1 MSKNARPFLPPP
13 QTLRQ
18 LRWVFDY
25 YASHHLEVRLKPRKL
40 HTRDGQ
46 MIGYLEDIALRQGR
60 LYLRGWSLAQEV
72 HLTLG
77 DSRLIRHPHM
87 DRRDVADALGC
98 DPRCGFEASLP
109 LPPADARLADREL
122 TVVSVHDDAPV
133 SLSLRLPGRM
143 RQLRA
148 RTVLAGQFLR
158 DCMVNAPDIWQGLRQ
173 NDPSLRRRIKAALRL
188 DGMAAPGLL
197 NPAVFAPQGA
207 PVPASVACEGI
218 TIILPVHNAFSL
230 LSETLSRVCRHT
242 DLPWHLILI
251 EDCSTDPR
259 VRPFLK
265 EAVAAHKAAQG
276 MSGQITLVENDTNL
290 GFIRS
295 VNRGFD
301 LARKLDPEARR
312 PVILLNSDAFVPES
326 WASRLVAPLASD
338 PGIASVTPMS
348 NDAEILSVPV
358 ICTRGQLEPG
368 QGDALDAVAARLPIE
383 HLLSDLPTGVGF
395 CMAISPIW
403 LERVGLFD
411 TGFGKGYGE
420 EVDWCRRA
428 AAIGGR
434 HVATAGVFVEHH
446 GGESFGS
453 AQKRA
458 ALERNNAMISARY
471 PGYDASVQGFILGD
485 PLLSQ
490 RMALALEWMNSHPD
504 LPEIPV
510 YVVHSMGGGA
520 ELYLQDQLSRRD
532 PQGAVLLRMGGRNR
546 VHIELH
552 TAQGRI
558 AADCDTLDL
567 AVTLV
572 ARLARRK
579 VIYSCAVGDPDLTE
593 IPAFLCALADGVDTG
608 AHRPRPLEILF
619 HDYLPFSPAYTLLD
633 SDGVYRGV
641 PAAGHGD
648 PAHQYPRRD
657 GTRLDL
663 AEWQSLWRKALN
675 RAEALVVFSTDSA
688 AIVAAALPDLQERIR
703 LRPHDL
709 LQPIDPVPN
718 REGQRRRDG
727 QAIGVLGNIN
737 LQKGA
742 GVLEALADQLRQR
755 AADMPPA
762 RLVVVGRVDPV
773 FDLGP
778 DVIVHGAYA
787 PSDLPALVK
796 RYGIT
801 CWLIPSIWPETFS
814 FTTHECLATG
824 LPVMAFDLG
833 AQGACVA
840 QADNGHVIALPA
852 PDARS
857 AHSLAARVL
866 AAFENIQM
874 AKSDVGPDG

>member
-1 MSKNARPFLPPP
+1 
-13 QTLRQ
+13 
-18 LRWVFDY
+18 
-25 YASHHLEVRLKPRKL
+25 
-40 HTRDGQ
+40 
-46 MIGYLEDIALRQGR
+46 MIGFLDDIALRQGR

-72 HLTLG
+72 RLTLG
-77 DSRLIRHPHM
+77 DSTLMRHPHM
-87 DRRDVADALGC
+87 DRRDVADVLGC

-109 LPPADARLADREL
+109 LPPADAHPADREL
-122 TVVSVHDDAPV
+122 TVVSVHDGAPV

-143 RQLRA
+143 RQFRA

-158 DCMVNAPDIWQGLRQ
+158 DFMVNAPDIWQGVRQ

-188 DGMAAPGLL
+188 DSMAAPGLL
-197 NPAVFAPQGA
+197 NPVVFAPQSPVA
-207 PVPASVACEGI
+207 PAPVACEGV
-218 TIILPVHNAFSL
+218 TIILPVHNAFAL
-230 LSETLSRVCRHT
+230 LNQTLTRVCTHT

-265 EAVAAHKAAQG
+265 EAVADHEAAQG

-301 LARKLDPEARR
+301 VARKLDPEARR
-312 PVILLNSDAFVPES
+312 PVILLNSDAFVPEG

-338 PGIASVTPMS
+338 PNVASVTPMS

-368 QGDALDAVAARLPIE
+368 QGDALDAVAARLP
-383 HLLSDLPTGVGF
+383 LANLVSDLPTGVGF
-395 CMAISPIW
+395 CMAISPVW

-434 HVATAGVFVEHH
+434 HLATTGLFVEHR

-453 AQKRA
+453 VKKLA
-458 ALERNNAMISARY
+458 ALARNNDMISARY
-471 PGYDASVQGFILGD
+471 PGYDALVQSFVLGD

-510 YVVHSMGGGA
+510 YVAHSMGGGT
-520 ELYLQDQLSRRD
+520 ELYLQDQLLRRD
-532 PQGAVLLRMGGRNR
+532 PQGAVLLRLGGRNR

-558 AADCDTLDL
+558 AADCDSLDL

-593 IPAFLCALADGVDTG
+593 IPAFLCALAGDDAISSDRSV
-608 AHRPRPLEILF
+608 PLEILF
-619 HDYLPFSPAYTLLD
+619 HDYLPLSPSYTLLD
-633 SDGVYRGV
+633 SKGVYRGL
-641 PAAGHGD
+641 PDAEHDD
-648 PAHQYPRRD
+648 PAHRYLRRD
-657 GTRLDL
+657 GTRLGL
-663 AEWQSLWRKALN
+663 TEWQSLWRRALD
-675 RAEALVVFSTDSA
+675 RAEALVVFSQDSA
-688 AIVAAALPDLQERIR
+688 GIVAAALPDLQGRIR

-709 LQPIDPVPN
+709 LQPIGPVAAPKGQLR
-718 REGQRRRDG
+718 RERSV
-727 QAIGVLGNIN
+727 IGVLGNIN

-742 GVLEALADQLRQR
+742 AVLEALADQLRQHQPDK
-755 AADMPPA
+755 APVH
-762 RLVVVGRVDPV
+762 LVVVGRVDPN
-773 FDLGP
+773 FDLGR

-824 LPVMAFDLG
+824 LPVMAFDIG
-833 AQGACVA
+833 AQGAAVA
-840 QADNGHVIALPA
+840 QADHGHMIALPA
-852 PDARS
+852 PDERS
-857 AHSLAARVL
+857 APSLAVGVL
-866 AAFENIQM
+866 AAFKGIQM
-874 AKSDVGPDG
+874 AKTDACPDG